1 MGEGLGTGA
10 GPGTGLHTL
19 TFVVGTGRSGS
30 TALSRVLREHP
41 AVLSLNEL
49 GATAMRPA
57 TLGEEPLSGQEFW
70 ARVTEPNPMFD
81 SMIRSGVPLP
91 EFLYNRSPGRY
102 AAETTGIPALSLMV
116 LPHLTDDPDGLLD
129 ALAPRV
135 TGRPVCPGPRHWEA
149 LFEALAEL
157 GGGASAAVERSGY
170 STGSIPALR
179 RAFPYARFVH
189 LFRDGPDCALSMS
202 RHTGYR
208 FITQLLEMT
217 ELAGVASPSE
227 LTPERVAALP
237 PHLSALLTERFD
249 PALILE
255 RPLPVTRFG
264 ALWSRLVAEGIENL
278 SAVPEEVCTALSY
291 ERLLAAPHTELAR
304 LARFL
309 DVDPLPAWLDK
320 GATMLD
326 GSRRGAALRLPPGE
340 LAALRESCAPGTAAL
355 RRGATGPGDVAPG
368 R

>member
-1 MGEGLGTGA
+1 MGEGCGTGVR
-10 GPGTGLHTL
+10 TV

-49 GATAMRPA
+49 GATAMRDA
-57 TLGEEPLSGQEFW
+57 TLGEEPLSGREFW
-70 ARVTEPNPMFD
+70 ALVTEPHEMFD
-81 SMIRSGVPLP
+81 NMIRSGVPLP

-135 TGRPVCPGPRHWEA
+135 TGWPVRPGPRHWEA
-149 LFEALAEL
+149 LFEVLAEY

-170 STGSIPALR
+170 STGSIPSLH
-179 RAFPYARFVH
+179 RAFPHARFVH

-202 RHTGYR
+202 RHTGFR

-227 LTPERVAALP
+227 LTPEQVAALP
-237 PHLSALLTERFD
+237 PHLSALLAGRFD
-249 PALILE
+249 PALVLE
-255 RPLPVTRFG
+255 RSLPVTRFG
-264 ALWSRLVAEGIENL
+264 ALWSRLVAEGVENL
-278 SAVPEEVCTALSY
+278 SVVPEEARTTLSY
-291 ERLLAAPHTELAR
+291 ERLLAAPHAELAR

-309 DVDPLPAWLDK
+309 DVEPLPDWLDT
-320 GATMLD
+320 GAAMLD
-326 GSRRGAALRLPPGE
+326 GSRCGTALRLPPAE

-355 RRGATGPGDVAPG
+355 RQDAAGQQM
-368 R
+368 